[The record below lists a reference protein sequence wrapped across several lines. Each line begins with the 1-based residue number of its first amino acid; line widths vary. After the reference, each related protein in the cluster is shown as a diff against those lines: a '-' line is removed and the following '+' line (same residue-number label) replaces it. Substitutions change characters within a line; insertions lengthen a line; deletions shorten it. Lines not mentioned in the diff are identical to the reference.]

1 MQDSDVLTIR
11 QVARELDLD
20 ERTIRRAIK
29 SGELLH
35 VGFDLKGRYLI
46 SRSDLNDFIRRRRQG
61 RNGE

>member
-20 ERTIRRAIK
+20 ERTVRRAIK
-29 SGELLH
+29 NGELRH

-46 SRSDLNDFIRRRRQG
+46 SRTDLDEFIRRRTQG
-61 RNGE
+61 RDR